1 LQVFVYFENVSEFC
15 TPCYYRI
22 EKHIQLILTAG
33 QFIIKLNFFIHSSI
47 VFKEMMSPLSEK
59 LWNQC
64 LEIIKDNI
72 SEASFNTWFSPVKAI
87 QYENQ
92 VFVLQVPSQF
102 FVEYIEEKYID
113 LLRKTLFRVVGDGT
127 RLEYRVMIDQSS
139 GQGTRI
145 PSESNNE
152 KPVPVDTNTRQAY
165 ISPYHRPQLPEI
177 DPQLNPSYNFSRLIE
192 GNSNKLAR
200 TAGVSIASEPG
211 KTIFNPLFVFGPSG
225 VGKTHLA
232 NAIGVMTKQ
241 MHPQKRVLY
250 VSAYT
255 FQIQYTD
262 AVRNNTL
269 NDFLNF
275 YQTID
280 VLIVDDIHEISGKTG
295 TQNTFFHIFNHL
307 HQSGKQIVLTS
318 DRSPLVLAG
327 LEQRL
332 LTRFKWGLSAEIEKP
347 CFQLR
352 KAILE
357 NKIYRDGLE
366 IPDDV
371 VDFIAEHVTDNIR
384 DLEGVLA
391 SLMAHST
398 LANIAVDMTLAAR
411 VVSRIVNITSKVN
424 TVERIRDVVCEH
436 FSLSVDAISTRS
448 RKREVVQA
456 RQIAMYLSKQMT
468 KNSLSSI
475 GDIIGQRDH
484 ATVLHACKMVGDLIE
499 IDKTFRTSVKEIEAK
514 LKK

>member
-1 LQVFVYFENVSEFC
+1 MSNNHVQLWSRCLNV
-15 TPCYYRI
+15 
-22 EKHIQLILTAG
+22 
-33 QFIIKLNFFIHSSI
+33 
-47 VFKEMMSPLSEK
+47 
-59 LWNQC
+59 
-64 LEIIKDNI
+64 IKDNI
-72 SEASFNTWFSPVKAI
+72 SEASFNTWFAPIEALKFD
-87 QYENQ
+87 EN

-113 LLRKTLFRVVGDGT
+113 LLRMTLYRVVGQGT
-127 RLEYRVMIDQSS
+127 RLEYRVLIDKSS
-139 GQGTRI
+139 DKATQI
-145 PSESNNE
+145 PSQNE
-152 KPVPVDTNTRQAY
+152 KPKPKQQSTAY

-177 DPQLNPSYNFSRLIE
+177 DPQLNPSYNFNNLIE

-200 TAGVSIASEPG
+200 TAGISIANEPG
-211 KTIFNPLFVFGPSG
+211 KTIFNPLFVYGQSG

-241 MHPQKRVLY
+241 LNPDKRVLY
-250 VSAYT
+250 VSANT

-262 AVRNNTL
+262 AVRNNTG

-280 VLIVDDIHEISGKTG
+280 VLIVDDIQEFAGKTG

-307 HQSGKQIVLTS
+307 HQTGKQLILTS
-318 DRSPLVLAG
+318 DRSPLVMVG
-327 LEQRL
+327 LEKRL

-347 CFQLR
+347 DFVLR

-366 IPDDV
+366 IPEEVINYIAENV
-371 VDFIAEHVTDNIR
+371 VDNVR
-384 DLEGVLA
+384 DLEGTLV

-398 LANIAVDMTLAAR
+398 LVDIPIDLELVEK
-411 VVSRIVNITSKVN
+411 VVGRIVNVSRKVN
-424 TVERIRDVVCEH
+424 TVESIRDVVCEY
-436 FSLSVDAISTRS
+436 FSLTVDAISTKS

-456 RQIAMYLSKQMT
+456 RQIAMYLSKQLT

-475 GDIIGQRDH
+475 GLAIGQRDH
-484 ATVLHACKMVGDLIE
+484 ATVLHACKIVNDLMD
-499 IDKTFRTSVKEIEAK
+499 IDKNFRSSVNEIKEK
-514 LKK
+514 LKV